1 MLSVLRPIRVVL
13 SLFVVFI
20 SILLGRESIISMGQ
34 DESGP
39 IEGAAI
45 AYSPDGKRVA
55 YATGPATCSESDLNP
70 YAIHILDA
78 DTWTPIRTLIRHQ
91 CIVNTLAWSPDSAK
105 LISNGEDSRSFI
117 WDAETG
123 EVITTYQGSPRHFPS
138 VGGSWRADGQV
149 VADFSKS
156 SSALG
161 IWSPTTGLPAE
172 FLTQSNDAQ
181 LASFSWST
189 SSNLL
194 AVNNSSGLLQFWD
207 TSDTIQTGVSE
218 LQASYADM
226 PANVM
231 RWSPNDAL
239 IALANNSSLTVVS
252 STSGQIVRSFS
263 GHTGTILSV
272 VWSPDASRIASGGTD
287 NTIRVWDVNTGTE
300 LATFSSRGMV
310 RAIDWNPL
318 ENEIAYVGRGL
329 DPNNPVEI
337 EIPPQPIPSTST
349 PTASPTPKSVAFQC
363 RLAILAILLNRL
375 KKQR

>member
-1 MLSVLRPIRVVL
+1 MLSTRACRVVQ
-13 SLFVVFI
+13 SLLITLTFV
-20 SILLGRESIISMGQ
+20 LGSESIVGIGQ
-34 DESGP
+34 DELGP
-39 IEGAAI
+39 VEGAAI
-45 AYSPDGKRVA
+45 AYSPDGEEIA
-55 YATGPATCSESDLNP
+55 YATGPSSCSEDDLGQF
-70 YAIHILDA
+70 AIHIIDA
-78 DTWTPIRTLIRHQ
+78 ITWAPIRTLTRHQ
-91 CIVNTLAWSPDSAK
+91 CIVNTLSWSSDSTK
-105 LISNGEDSRSFI
+105 LLSNGEDSRSFI
-117 WDAETG
+117 WNVETG
-123 EVITTYQGSPRHFPS
+123 EVITTYQGNPRHFPPVS
-138 VGGSWRADGQV
+138 GSWRADGQL

-156 SSALG
+156 SSALS
-161 IWSPTTGLPAE
+161 IWSPSTGLPAE
-172 FLTQSNDAQ
+172 FLTQPNDAQ